1 MRRDNVMKTGIVFEG
16 GAFRTVF
23 SCGVMDS
30 FLDED
35 IMPDYIIG
43 VSAGAAYGTSY
54 AAKQRGRDLNI
65 IMNYS
70 HDKRYMGFRN
80 LLNPKNRSYYGL
92 DFAYNCV
99 PHELVPFDYE
109 EYSRFK
115 GTFKVVVTN
124 VLTGKPEYFP
134 LTFEES
140 KDKLLQATCA
150 LPLLFPFI
158 YINDTPYLDGGLSDS
173 IPFEKAFEDGCDKV
187 VVVLTRQTGYKKT
200 TSRSTKRITYLYKK
214 YPELVKDLLLRAE
227 RYNASIDRL
236 KELENEGK
244 VIVIRP
250 TNTDGFGRL
259 EKDFEKIQ
267 ALYDD
272 GIKKGND
279 IANEVKR
286 FFNQ

>member
-1 MRRDNVMKTGIVFEG
+1 MKTGIVFEG

-30 FLDED
+30 FLDEN

-54 AAKQRGRDLNI
+54 AAKQRGRDLSI
-65 IMNYS
+65 IMKYS
-70 HDKRYMGFRN
+70 HDKRYMSFRN

-92 DFAYNCV
+92 DFAYNSV
-99 PHELVPFDYE
+99 PNELVPFDYE

-115 GTFKVVVTN
+115 GEFKVVVTN
-124 VLTGKPEYFP
+124 VLTGNPEYLP
-134 LTFEES
+134 LDVNDNKF
-140 KDKLLQATCA
+140 KLLQATCA

-173 IPFEKAFEDGCDKV
+173 IPYEKAFEDGCDKV
-187 VVVLTRQTGYKKT
+187 IVVLTRQPGYKKT
-200 TSRSTKRITYLYKK
+200 TSRSTKRITYLYRK
-214 YPELVKDLLLRAE
+214 YPELVKDLLLRAK
-227 RYNASIDRL
+227 RYNASLDRL
-236 KELENEGK
+236 LELENEGK

-250 TNTDGFGRL
+250 TITDGFGRL

-272 GIKKGND
+272 GIKKGID
-279 IANEVKR
+279 ISNEVKN

>member
-1 MRRDNVMKTGIVFEG
+1 MKTGIVFEG

-30 FLDED
+30 FLDEN

-54 AAKQRGRDLNI
+54 AAKQRGRDLSI

-80 LLNPKNRSYYGL
+80 LINPKNRSYYGL
-92 DFAYNCV
+92 DFAYNLV
-99 PHELVPFDYE
+99 PNELVPFDYE
-109 EYSRFK
+109 AYSRFN
-115 GTFKVVVTN
+115 GEYKVVVTN
-124 VLTGKPEYFP
+124 VLTGKPEYLP
-134 LTFEES
+134 LTFDS
-140 KDKLLQATCA
+140 RKSKLLQATCA

-158 YINDTPYLDGGLSDS
+158 YINDIPYLDGGLTDS
-173 IPFEKAFEDGCDKV
+173 IPYEKAFEDGCDKV
-187 VVVLTRQTGYKKT
+187 VVVLTRQPGYKKT
-200 TSRSTKRITYLYKK
+200 TSHSTKRITYLYRK
-214 YPELVKDLLLRAE
+214 YPELVTDLLLRAE
-227 RYNASIDRL
+227 RYNASLDRL
-236 KELENEGK
+236 LVLEKEGK

-250 TNTDGFGRL
+250 TLTDGFGRL

-267 ALYDD
+267 TLYND
-272 GIKKGND
+272 GINKGIE
-279 IANEVKR
+279 IANEVKH

>member
-1 MRRDNVMKTGIVFEG
+1 MMKTGIVFEG

-30 FLDED
+30 FLDEN
-35 IMPDYIIG
+35 IMSDYIIG

-54 AAKQRGRDLNI
+54 AAKQRGRDLSI
-65 IMNYS
+65 IMKYS

-80 LLNPKNRSYYGL
+80 LINPKNRSYYGL
-92 DFAYNCV
+92 DFAYNSV
-99 PHELVPFDYE
+99 PNELVPFDYE

-115 GTFKVVVTN
+115 GEFKVVVTN
-124 VLTGKPEYFP
+124 VLTGNPEYLP
-134 LTFEES
+134 LDVNDNKF
-140 KDKLLQATCA
+140 KLLQATCA

-158 YINDTPYLDGGLSDS
+158 YINDIPYLDGGLSDS
-173 IPFEKAFEDGCDKV
+173 IPYEKAFEDGCDKV
-187 VVVLTRQTGYKKT
+187 VVVLTRQPGYKKI
-200 TSRSTKRITYLYKK
+200 TSRSTKRITYLYRK
-214 YPELVKDLLLRAE
+214 YPELVKDLLLRAK
-227 RYNASIDRL
+227 RYNASLDRL
-236 KELENEGK
+236 LELENEGK

-250 TNTDGFGRL
+250 TITDGFGRL

-272 GIKKGND
+272 GIKKGID
-279 IANEVKR
+279 ISNEVKN

>member
-1 MRRDNVMKTGIVFEG
+1 MKTGIIFEG

-30 FLDED
+30 FLDEN

-43 VSAGAAYGTSY
+43 VSAGAAYATSY

-80 LLNPKNRSYYGL
+80 LINPKNRSYYGL
-92 DFAYNCV
+92 DFAYNLV
-99 PHELVPFDYE
+99 PNELVPFDYE

-115 GTFKVVVTN
+115 GDYKVVVTN
-124 VLTGKPEYFP
+124 VLTGKPEYLP
-134 LTFEES
+134 LTFDDR
-140 KDKLLQATCA
+140 KYKLLQATCA

-158 YINDTPYLDGGLSDS
+158 YINDTPYLDGGLTDS
-173 IPFEKAFEDGCDKV
+173 IPYDKAFEDGCDKV
-187 VVVLTRQTGYKKT
+187 VVVLTRQPGYRKT

-214 YPELVKDLLLRAE
+214 YPELVNDLLLRAE
-227 RYNASIDRL
+227 RYNASLDRL
-236 KELENEGK
+236 LELESEGK

-250 TNTDGFGRL
+250 TLTDGFGRL
-259 EKDFEKIQ
+259 EKDFDKIQ

-272 GIKKGND
+272 GFKKGSD
-279 IANEVKR
+279 IANEVKH

>member
-1 MRRDNVMKTGIVFEG
+1 MKTGIVFEG

-30 FLDED
+30 FLDEN

-54 AAKQRGRDLNI
+54 AAKQRGRDLSI
-65 IMNYS
+65 IMKYS

-92 DFAYNCV
+92 DFAYNSV
-99 PHELVPFDYE
+99 PNELVPFDYE

-115 GTFKVVVTN
+115 GEFKVVVTN
-124 VLTGKPEYFP
+124 VLTGNPEYLP
-134 LTFEES
+134 LDVNDNKF
-140 KDKLLQATCA
+140 KLLQATCA

-158 YINDTPYLDGGLSDS
+158 YINDIPYLDGGLSDS
-173 IPFEKAFEDGCDKV
+173 IPYEKAFEDGCDKV
-187 VVVLTRQTGYKKT
+187 VVVLTRQPGYQKI
-200 TSRSTKRITYLYKK
+200 TSRSTKRITYLYRK
-214 YPELVKDLLLRAE
+214 YPELVKDLLLRAK
-227 RYNASIDRL
+227 RYNASLDRL
-236 KELENEGK
+236 LELENEGK

-250 TNTDGFGRL
+250 TITDGFGRL

-272 GIKKGND
+272 GIKKGID
-279 IANEVKR
+279 ISNEVKS

>member
-1 MRRDNVMKTGIVFEG
+1 MKTGIVFEG

-30 FLDED
+30 FLDEN

-54 AAKQRGRDLNI
+54 AAKQRGRDLSI

-80 LLNPKNRSYYGL
+80 LINPKNRSYYGL
-92 DFAYNCV
+92 DFAYNLV
-99 PHELVPFDYE
+99 PNELVPFDYE
-109 EYSRFK
+109 AYSRFN
-115 GTFKVVVTN
+115 GEYKVVVTN
-124 VLTGKPEYFP
+124 VLTGKPEYLP
-134 LTFEES
+134 LTFDS
-140 KDKLLQATCA
+140 RKSKLLQATCA

-158 YINDTPYLDGGLSDS
+158 YINDIPYLDGGLTDS
-173 IPFEKAFEDGCDKV
+173 IPYEKAFEDGCDKV
-187 VVVLTRQTGYKKT
+187 VVVLTRQPGYKKT
-200 TSRSTKRITYLYKK
+200 TSHSTKRITYLYRK
-214 YPELVKDLLLRAE
+214 YPELVTDLLLRAE
-227 RYNASIDRL
+227 RYNASLDRL
-236 KELENEGK
+236 LALEKKGK

-250 TNTDGFGRL
+250 TLTDGFGRL

-267 ALYDD
+267 TLYND
-272 GIKKGND
+272 GINKGIE
-279 IANEVKR
+279 IANEVKH

>member
-1 MRRDNVMKTGIVFEG
+1 MKTGIVFEG

-30 FLDED
+30 FLDEN
-35 IMPDYIIG
+35 IMSDYIIG

-54 AAKQRGRDLNI
+54 AAKQRGRDLSI
-65 IMNYS
+65 IMKYS

-80 LLNPKNRSYYGL
+80 LINPKNRSYYGL
-92 DFAYNCV
+92 DFAYNSV
-99 PHELVPFDYE
+99 PNELVPFDYE

-115 GTFKVVVTN
+115 GEFKVVVTN
-124 VLTGKPEYFP
+124 VLTGNPEYLP
-134 LTFEES
+134 LDVNDNKF
-140 KDKLLQATCA
+140 KLLQATCA

-158 YINDTPYLDGGLSDS
+158 YINDIPYLDGGLSDS
-173 IPFEKAFEDGCDKV
+173 IPYEKAFEDGCDKV
-187 VVVLTRQTGYKKT
+187 VVVLTRQPGYKKI
-200 TSRSTKRITYLYKK
+200 TSRSTKRITYLYRK
-214 YPELVKDLLLRAE
+214 YPELVKDLLLRAK
-227 RYNASIDRL
+227 RYNASLDRL
-236 KELENEGK
+236 LELENEGK

-250 TNTDGFGRL
+250 TITDGFGRL

-272 GIKKGND
+272 GIKKGID
-279 IANEVKR
+279 ISNEVKN

>member
-1 MRRDNVMKTGIVFEG
+1 MKTGIVFEG

-30 FLDED
+30 FLDEN

-43 VSAGAAYGTSY
+43 VSAGAAYASSY

-70 HDKRYMGFRN
+70 HDKRYMGLRN
-80 LLNPKNRSYYGL
+80 LINPKNKSYYGL
-92 DFAYNCV
+92 DFAYNSV
-99 PHELVPFDYE
+99 PNELVPFDYE

-115 GTFKVVVTN
+115 GEFNVVVTN
-124 VLTGKPEYFP
+124 VFTGEPEYFP
-134 LTFEES
+134 FS
-140 KDKLLQATCA
+140 VDDKSFTVLQATCA

-158 YINDTPYLDGGLSDS
+158 KMNNIPYLDGGLSNS
-173 IPFEKAFEDGCDKV
+173 IPFQKAFDDGCDKV
-187 VVVLTRQTGYKKT
+187 VVILTRQPGYRKT
-200 TSRSTKRITYLYKK
+200 TSNSTKRIAHLYRK
-214 YPELVKDLLLRAE
+214 YPELANDLLLRAE
-227 RYNASIDRL
+227 RYNASLDRL
-236 KELENEGK
+236 KELEDEGK

-250 TNTDGFGRL
+250 THTDGFGRL
-259 EKDFEKIQ
+259 EKDLTKVQ

-272 GIKKGND
+272 GFKKGKD

-286 FFNQ
+286 FFTE

>member
-1 MRRDNVMKTGIVFEG
+1 MKTGIVFEG

-30 FLDED
+30 FLDEN

-54 AAKQRGRDLNI
+54 AAKQRGRDLSI
-65 IMNYS
+65 IMKYS

-80 LLNPKNRSYYGL
+80 LINPKNRSYYGL
-92 DFAYNCV
+92 DFAYNSV
-99 PHELVPFDYE
+99 PNELVPFDYE

-115 GTFKVVVTN
+115 GEFKVVVTN
-124 VLTGKPEYFP
+124 VLTGNPEYLP
-134 LTFEES
+134 LDVNDNKF
-140 KDKLLQATCA
+140 KLLQATCA

-158 YINDTPYLDGGLSDS
+158 YINDIPYLDGGLSDS
-173 IPFEKAFEDGCDKV
+173 IPYEKAFEDGCDKV
-187 VVVLTRQTGYKKT
+187 VVVLTRQPGYQKI
-200 TSRSTKRITYLYKK
+200 TSRSTKRITYLYRK
-214 YPELVKDLLLRAE
+214 YPELVKDLLLRAK
-227 RYNASIDRL
+227 RYNASLDRL
-236 KELENEGK
+236 LELENEGK

-250 TNTDGFGRL
+250 TITDGFGRL

-279 IANEVKR
+279 IANDVKR

>member
-1 MRRDNVMKTGIVFEG
+1 MKTGIVFEG

-30 FLDED
+30 FLDEN

-54 AAKQRGRDLNI
+54 AAKQRGRDLSI
-65 IMNYS
+65 IMKYS

-80 LLNPKNRSYYGL
+80 LINPKNRSYYGL
-92 DFAYNCV
+92 DFAYNSV
-99 PHELVPFDYE
+99 PNELIPFDYE

-115 GTFKVVVTN
+115 GEFKVVVTN
-124 VLTGKPEYFP
+124 VLTGKPEYLP
-134 LTFEES
+134 LTFDDRNS
-140 KDKLLQATCA
+140 KLLQATCA

-158 YINDTPYLDGGLSDS
+158 YLNDIPYLDGGLSDS
-173 IPFEKAFEDGCDKV
+173 IPYEKAFEDGCDKV
-187 VVVLTRQTGYKKT
+187 VVVLTRQPGYKKT
-200 TSRSTKRITYLYKK
+200 TSHSTKRITYLYKK
-214 YPELVKDLLLRAE
+214 YPELITDLLLRAE
-227 RYNASIDRL
+227 RYNASLDRL
-236 KELENEGK
+236 IKLENEGK

-250 TNTDGFGRL
+250 TFTDDFGRL

-267 ALYDD
+267 ALYED
-272 GIKKGND
+272 GIKKGSA
-279 IANEVKR
+279 IANEVKH

>member
-1 MRRDNVMKTGIVFEG
+1 MKTGIVFEG

-30 FLDED
+30 FLDEN

-54 AAKQRGRDLNI
+54 AAKQRGRDLSI

-80 LLNPKNRSYYGL
+80 LINPKNRSYYGL
-92 DFAYNCV
+92 DFAYNLV
-99 PHELVPFDYE
+99 PNELVPFDYE
-109 EYSRFK
+109 AYSRFN
-115 GTFKVVVTN
+115 GEYKVVVTN
-124 VLTGKPEYFP
+124 VLTGKPEYLP
-134 LTFEES
+134 LTFDS
-140 KDKLLQATCA
+140 RKSKLLQATCA

-158 YINDTPYLDGGLSDS
+158 YINDIPYLDGGLTDS
-173 IPFEKAFEDGCDKV
+173 IPYEKAFEDGCDKV
-187 VVVLTRQTGYKKT
+187 VVVLTRQPGYKKT
-200 TSRSTKRITYLYKK
+200 TSHSTKRITYLYRK
-214 YPELVKDLLLRAE
+214 YPELVTDLLLRAE
-227 RYNASIDRL
+227 RYNASLDRL
-236 KELENEGK
+236 LVLEKEGK

-250 TNTDGFGRL
+250 TLTDGFGRL

-267 ALYDD
+267 ALYND
-272 GIKKGND
+272 GINKGIE
-279 IANEVKR
+279 IANEVKH

>member
-1 MRRDNVMKTGIVFEG
+1 MKTGIVFEG

-30 FLDED
+30 FLDEN

-54 AAKQRGRDLNI
+54 AAKQRGRDLSI
-65 IMNYS
+65 IMKYS

-80 LLNPKNRSYYGL
+80 LINPKNRSYYGL
-92 DFAYNCV
+92 DFAYNSV
-99 PHELVPFDYE
+99 PNELVPFDYE

-115 GTFKVVVTN
+115 GEFKVVVTN
-124 VLTGKPEYFP
+124 VLTGNPEYLP
-134 LTFEES
+134 LDVNDNKF
-140 KDKLLQATCA
+140 KLLQATCA

-158 YINDTPYLDGGLSDS
+158 YINDIPYLDGGLSDS
-173 IPFEKAFEDGCDKV
+173 IPYEKAFEDGCDKV
-187 VVVLTRQTGYKKT
+187 VVVLTRQPGYQKI
-200 TSRSTKRITYLYKK
+200 TSRSTKRITYLYRK
-214 YPELVKDLLLRAE
+214 YPELVKDLLLRAK
-227 RYNASIDRL
+227 RYNASLDRL
-236 KELENEGK
+236 LELENEGK

-250 TNTDGFGRL
+250 TITDGFGRL

-272 GIKKGND
+272 GIKKGID
-279 IANEVKR
+279 ISNEVKS